1 MKRSFSLTRQVQEI
15 PGRCRACAQ
24 GDVKLAGRPKAWP
37 GTPCGHQSLQ
47 NCKTTGASDYTKPH
61 CMSTFPESKEM
72 RESFTLPRQ
81 LKTHLL
87 LTEAQSS
94 TKTQQVLAHKM
105 SPAQGSDAEELKP
118 LTHKTSPGDSRAAEG
133 RQSDGEAK
141 RAGRK
146 SGKDGVKHLA
156 ATI

>member
-47 NCKTTGASDYTKPH
+47 NFKTTGASDYTKPH

-72 RESFTLPRQ
+72 RESFTLPQR
-81 LKTHLL
+81 KPHLL

-118 LTHKTSPGDSRAAEG
+118 LTHKTSPGDSRAG
-133 RQSDGEAK
+133 RAMAK